1 MLKNIRVLSYL
12 FSSHSLETVFA
23 RVRISNDP
31 EFRFPQKL
39 WCLLY
44 KSPSEI
50 QDISLKWSIH
60 FFSPTPFLLKW
71 PFLVQMIVR
80 NLTII
85 GILTDRQYIDRM
97 DRESFSRSPI
107 FIMIVRAYHDRD
119 GIFWSKGLNEFM
131 LTIIK
136 IIISTYLQIRSRSFW
151 WSKFLFKGDS
161 GGSISCIVNDVA
173 LSFGVVSWGIGCGDA
188 NKPG

>member
-60 FFSPTPFLLKW
+60 FFSPTPFLMKW
-71 PFLVQMIVR
+71 SSLVRMIVG

-85 GILTDRQYIDRM
+85 TISIDRQYIGRP
-97 DRESFSRSPI
+97 SLFLWCPI
-107 FIMIVRAYHDRD
+107 LIMIVRVFCDRT
-119 GIFWSKGLNEFM
+119 GLTNLWSWSWKPN
-131 LTIIK
+131 K
-136 IIISTYLQIRSRSFW
+136 IVIM
-151 WSKFLFKGDS
+151 
-161 GGSISCIVNDVA
+161 IVNVFSKYGM
-173 LSFGVVSWGIGCGDA
+173 LIRQ
-188 NKPG
+188 